1 MKYFYAEKWADKF
14 NTYNIQGVNGK
25 EMGTIKSKFKSFI
38 EGIILRGNE

>member
-25 EMGTIKSKFKSFI
+25 ELGTIVLMKKVQIQKFH
-38 EGIILRGNE
+38 